1 MSTTTTTA
9 KAPTKTTTITADEAL
24 NFILRKL
31 KAEGPA
37 RFDRDGFD
45 FWVSDYTTRYLEE
58 VQGVRPRPPIEDQ
71 RTYDAS
77 PPFFDAA
84 WELCRRGVARPSVRN
99 SFMQW
104 AARYSTG
111 GGYTLTEVGAEWL
124 AGIGDAP
131 LSIRADW
138 GPFARNG

>member
-1 MSTTTTTA
+1 MTTR
-9 KAPTKTTTITADEAL
+9 IGVDEAL

-45 FWVSDYTTRYLEE
+45 FWVADYAARYLEE
-58 VQGVRPRPPIEDQ
+58 VEGVRPRPPIEDQ

-77 PPFFDAA
+77 VPFFDAA
-84 WELCRRGVARPSVRN
+84 WELARRGVLRPSVRN

-111 GGYTLTEVGAEWL
+111 GGYTLTGIGAEWL
-124 AGIGDAP
+124 AGLDETP
-131 LSIRADW
+131 LSLRSDW
-138 GPFARNG
+138 GPFAAR

>member
-1 MSTTTTTA
+1 MSTA
-9 KAPTKTTTITADEAL
+9 ISVDDAL
-24 NFILRKL
+24 NFIVTKLRT
-31 KAEGPA
+31 EGPA

-58 VQGVRPRPPIEDQ
+58 VMGVKPRPPIEDQ

-84 WELCRRGVARPSVRN
+84 WELSRRGVLRPSVRH

-111 GGYTLTEVGAEWL
+111 GGYTLTEIGAEWL
-124 AGIGDAP
+124 AGLDDTP
-131 LSIRADW
+131 LSIRGSW
-138 GPFARNG
+138 GPFAGPSATT

>member
-1 MSTTTTTA
+1 MTA
-9 KAPTKTTTITADEAL
+9 TISVDEAL
-24 NFILRKL
+24 NFILRTL
-31 KAEGPA
+31 KTEGPA
-37 RFDRDGFD
+37 KFDRDGFD
-45 FWVSDYTTRYLEE
+45 FWVSDYATKYLEE

-84 WELCRRGVARPSVRN
+84 WELSRRGITRPSVRR

-111 GGYTLTEVGAEWL
+111 GGYTLTEIGAAWL
-124 AGIGDAP
+124 DGIDDAP
-131 LSIRADW
+131 LSIRSEW
-138 GPFARNG
+138 GPFASR

>member
-1 MSTTTTTA
+1 MTT
-9 KAPTKTTTITADEAL
+9 KIGVDDAL
-24 NFILRKL
+24 NFILRTL
-31 KAEGPA
+31 RRDGPA
-37 RFDRDGFD
+37 KFDRDGFD

-58 VQGVRPRPPIEDQ
+58 VQGVKPRPPIEDQ

-84 WELCRRGVARPSVRN
+84 WELSRRGIVRPSVRH

-111 GGYTLTEVGAEWL
+111 GGYTLTEIGAEWL
-124 AGIGDAP
+124 AGLGDAH
-131 LSIRADW
+131 LSIRDEW
-138 GPFARNG
+138 GPFARGGAPAGS

>member
-1 MSTTTTTA
+1 MTTR
-9 KAPTKTTTITADEAL
+9 IGVDEAL

-31 KAEGPA
+31 RTEGPA

-45 FWVSDYTTRYLEE
+45 FWVSDYAARYLEE
-58 VQGVRPRPPIEDQ
+58 VEGVRPRPPIEDQ

-77 PPFFDAA
+77 VPFFDAA
-84 WELCRRGVARPSVRN
+84 WELARRGVLRPSVRN

-111 GGYTLTEVGAEWL
+111 GGYTLTEIGAEWL
-124 AGIGDAP
+124 ASLDETP
-131 LSIRADW
+131 LSLRSDW
-138 GPFARNG
+138 GPFTAR